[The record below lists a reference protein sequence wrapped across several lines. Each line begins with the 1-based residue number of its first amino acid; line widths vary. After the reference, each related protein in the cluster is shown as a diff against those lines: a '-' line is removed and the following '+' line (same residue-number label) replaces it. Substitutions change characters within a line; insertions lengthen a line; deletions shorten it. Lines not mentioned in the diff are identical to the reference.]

1 MGLESDRLELADLGR
16 AKFTQISQAVVNQA
30 AAVHHGTQHKL
41 PKLGINPD
49 HVSGSLSYP
58 AARSFASTSH
68 PLASSSTPQSASV
81 VSPLP
86 RIPSEVQS
94 HRQNQLALASADS
107 DLDPAPFHLDPPTLS
122 LLYSLTTPPPPT
134 ALAAFA
140 ARLGAATPSASL
152 APNLALV
159 EQCLVHPSFWD
170 AADALPAP
178 ALPAPALGATARRL
192 THHLDGARLDN
203 GPLATL
209 GNALLGTL
217 TAELVLAAFPSLPTR
232 VAKAGLTMYVGPKAL
247 AEVARASWGVGPSRR
262 ELQVVGQE
270 EEARLSRRERAYG
283 HLVGGVG
290 GARKET
296 RGEKDGAAGA
306 GLVRWNRRATSPTK
320 DAVLYEEALASV
332 ARAVVG
338 AVYTTHGFAATRT
351 FVHQHF
357 LARLLPPASAS
368 HPPAAQDLVPLL
380 KFTNPSRVLSLQLQ
394 AAGRPALVHRLLKE
408 SGRLSAHP
416 TFVAGAFAGADK
428 VGEGFGSSI
437 KMAEWRASEDGLRRM
452 YLRKGEVGGEG
463 LPSDGW
469 AGGEFGGLSLGE
481 TEVVFG
487 SR

>member
-1 MGLESDRLELADLGR
+1 MKPFPPADKNPCPVRLSPPAR
-16 AKFTQISQAVVNQA
+16 
-30 AAVHHGTQHKL
+30 
-41 PKLGINPD
+41 
-49 HVSGSLSYP
+49 P
-58 AARSFASTSH
+58 AARSFASTSS
-68 PLASSSTPQSASV
+68 PLASSSAAQSVAT
-81 VSPLP
+81 PLP
-86 RIPSEVQS
+86 AIPHDVQS
-94 HRQNQLALASADS
+94 HRQKALAEQDDAPVPLDSAS
-107 DLDPAPFHLDPPTLS
+107 LS
-122 LLYSLTTPPPPT
+122 LLYTLTTPPPTT

-140 ARLGAATPSASL
+140 ARLGAATPAAALSAD
-152 APNLALV
+152 LALV
-159 EQCLVHPSFWD
+159 EQCLVHPSFWE
-170 AADALPAP
+170 ATQTLPAQ
-178 ALPAPALGATARRL
+178 ALAANTRQFTR
-192 THHLDGARLDN
+192 HLDPAQLHN

-217 TAELVLAAFPSLPTR
+217 TSELVLKAYPNLPTR

-262 ELQVVGQE
+262 ELQAVGKE
-270 EEARLSRRERAYG
+270 EEGKVSRRERAYG

-290 GARKET
+290 GGRKET

-306 GLVRWNRRATSPTK
+306 GLVRWNRRPVSPTK

-338 AVYTTHGFAATRT
+338 AVYTTHGFAATRD

-357 LARLLPPASAS
+357 LARLLPPPSSA
-368 HPPAAQDLVPLL
+368 HAPATQDLLPLL

-394 AAGRPALVHRLLKE
+394 AQGRPALVHRLLKE

-416 TFVAGAFAGADK
+416 TFVAGAFAGEDK

-437 KMAEWRASEDGLRRM
+437 KMAEWRASEDGLRRL
-452 YLRKGEVGGEG
+452 YLRKGDVAAEG

-469 AGGEFGGLSLGE
+469 AASGAFGGLSLGE
-481 TEVVFG
+481 TEVAFG